1 MVYSQI
7 SALLDRR
14 TSEVMGFGDN
24 LENFER
30 TRSSTLAAYLRV
42 MVDTMAT
49 IALQLPQEIER
60 IAEVEAFELNSV
72 ITGNRRAHA
81 ELMAR
86 MEKEDIMEKV
96 KHRADWE
103 TRLSDW
109 RQLRHDR
116 GVREFHADISADNF
130 TNPPGRVQT
139 FEDFKDDQKK
149 RHTARCDVLAK
160 LGSLDNYTL
169 ASNTI
174 DNIRVKF
181 KALNAEELKAI
192 KTLYDALTNL
202 KHAKGD
208 EAEKR
213 REDLRHELHKY
224 GALHLE
230 PETENFAS
238 NIDEV
243 VKSPELEEFLRKSGG
258 LKAELVKITKQLKDP
273 NLIYT
278 KFLDAAVETLTVVQ
292 CGRDLEEILEKQVR
306 ACDSQRTS
314 HVTVSRSGAL

>member
-130 TNPPGRVQT
+130 TIEKRESSNLVESNRTQS
-139 FEDFKDDQKK
+139 KNK
-149 RHTARCDVLAK
+149 RHP
-160 LGSLDNYTL
+160 LD
-169 ASNTI
+169 SMW
-174 DNIRVKF
+174 
-181 KALNAEELKAI
+181 
-192 KTLYDALTNL
+192 
-202 KHAKGD
+202 
-208 EAEKR
+208 
-213 REDLRHELHKY
+213 
-224 GALHLE
+224 
-230 PETENFAS
+230 
-238 NIDEV
+238 
-243 VKSPELEEFLRKSGG
+243 
-258 LKAELVKITKQLKDP
+258 
-273 NLIYT
+273 
-278 KFLDAAVETLTVVQ
+278 
-292 CGRDLEEILEKQVR
+292 
-306 ACDSQRTS
+306 
-314 HVTVSRSGAL
+314 